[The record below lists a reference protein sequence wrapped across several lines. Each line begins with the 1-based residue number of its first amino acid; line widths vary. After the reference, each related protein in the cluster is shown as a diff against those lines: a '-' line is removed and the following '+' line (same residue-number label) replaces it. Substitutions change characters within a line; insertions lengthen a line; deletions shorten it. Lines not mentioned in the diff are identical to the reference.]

1 MPRLPDR
8 LRPVHWTV
16 QSPDYGWPDE
26 ADPDVPVWISL
37 ARFDAL
43 WRRTDEYIAQAGGA
57 DDNQP
62 EKYARVGQWLGSGKP
77 TWMPVVGLDCDGLP
91 TITDGRHRYL
101 WMREHGAW
109 SIPVAV
115 SASDAAAVEA
125 LCGTRYRRSWYVLP
139 QRVTYGAL
147 AVVIGLAAVAA
158 LVARRLGSDA
168 PTSVPPDHQG

>member
-1 MPRLPDR
+1 MPSLPDR

-16 QSPDYGWPDE
+16 QSLDYGWRDE

-37 ARFDAL
+37 ARFDEL

-62 EKYARVGQWLGSGKP
+62 EKYARAGQWLSSGKR

-109 SIPVAV
+109 SMPVAV
-115 SASDAAAVEA
+115 SASQAEAVRA
-125 LCGTRYRRSWYVLP
+125 LCGTRYRTSWFVPPRTRVLQP
-139 QRVTYGAL
+139 AILAGLGL
-147 AVVIGLAAVAA
+147 AVAGL
-158 LVARRLGSDA
+158 LWVARS
-168 PTSVPPDHQG
+168 